1 MMMLCGMAPQI
12 LALDEITAPEDAAML
27 AACIGCGVTV
37 LSTAHAAGPD
47 DLRKRPVYRG
57 LLELFDRL
65 IIISG
70 AGASR
75 KYDILEVHGICLP
88 QSA

>member
-1 MMMLCGMAPQI
+1 MMLLRGMAPQV
-12 LALDEITAPEDAAML
+12 LALDEITAPEDAAVL

-47 DLRKRPVYRG
+47 DLQKRPVYRG
-57 LLELFDRL
+57 LLGLFDRL
-65 IIISG
+65 VVISG
-70 AGASR
+70 TGASR
-75 KYDILEVHGICLP
+75 QYDVLEVGGTCLP